1 VARSPIFSKNFPEF
15 TLDPEY
21 EQVRNMLKLSLFGTV
36 LVIVT
41 VAIHAAGTTW
51 WVRVLGRRYHDHG
64 EHWPTR
70 ESLPLLASTAMVLV
84 VLHAIEIC
92 IWALSYKVLVPVG
105 ELPSFEAAAYF
116 SFVTFTTLGYGD
128 ITLSEGWRLLSG
140 IQALNGILL
149 VGWST
154 AVLFATVQ
162 RIWQGLLSTQAPD

>member
-1 VARSPIFSKNFPEF
+1 
-15 TLDPEY
+15 
-21 EQVRNMLKLSLFGTV
+21 MLKLSLIGTM
-36 LVIVT
+36 LVVVT
-41 VAIHAAGTTW
+41 VAIHAAGTTV
-51 WVRVLGRRYHDHG
+51 WVRVLGHRFRPGSGH
-64 EHWPTR
+64 TLSN
-70 ESLPLLASTAMVLV
+70 ESLRVLASTAMVLV
-84 VLHAIEIC
+84 FLHAIQIA
-92 IWALSYKVLVPVG
+92 IWAISYKILVPEG

-162 RIWQGLLSTQAPD
+162 KIWQGLLGSKVPPGQP